1 MLILSMSLTQTHHRG
16 FTLIELLIVI
26 AVIAILAAS
35 LFVALNPAKRFKDA
49 RDAKRNQDTESI
61 VAGLKAY
68 QVDNNGNYPAAV
80 SALTVDTPY
89 TIGTNGATGCNTGCT
104 AKVTN
109 AACVDLAGIVSG
121 GYLGSVPKD
130 PSTGTDALTDYYLIR
145 NTNGSVE
152 AGACDPDGTAAI
164 KVVR

>member
-1 MLILSMSLTQTHHRG
+1 MQAQRKG

-26 AVIAILAAS
+26 AIIAILAAS
-35 LFVALNPAKRFKDA
+35 LFVALNPAKRFQDA
-49 RDAKRNQDTESI
+49 RNAKRNQDVESI

-68 QVDNNGNYPAAV
+68 QVDNNGSYPAV
-80 SALTVDTPY
+80 VTALTAATAY
-89 TIGTNGATGCNTGCT
+89 TVGTNGATGCDAGCT

-109 AACVDLAGIVSG
+109 ASCVDMVALVTG

-130 PSTGTDALTDYYLIR
+130 PSTGTDLLTDYYVIR
-145 NTNGSVE
+145 SATGTIEVGACDAE
-152 AGACDPDGTAAI
+152 AGAVV